1 MAISFYKKPF
11 DFSRIFSNNP
21 LESCDNGV
29 SIAQHIEL
37 IIFTRFGEHR
47 FDRDFGCEVWELDF
61 ELIVN
66 QAMWEDRMCQ
76 SLIQAVKQQ
85 EKRLYDVEAEIKVK
99 DVEKIFPLRRITEIK
114 KQVDIMV
121 SGKLVATGENYVFN
135 TALFL
140 SPLSSE

>member
-11 DFSRIFSNNP
+11 DFSRVFSNNP

-66 QAMWEDRMCQ
+66 QTMWEDRMCQ
-76 SLIQAVKQQ
+76 SLVQAVKQQ
-85 EKRLYDVEAEIKVK
+85 EARLYDVEAEIKVK

-114 KQVDIMV
+114 KQVDITV
-121 SGKLVATGENYVFN
+121 SGRLVATGEKYVFN

>member
-76 SLIQAVKQQ
+76 SLMQAVKQQ
-85 EKRLYDVEAEIKVK
+85 EKRLYDVEAEIKVR

>member
-11 DFSRIFSNNP
+11 DFSRVFSNSP
-21 LESCDNGV
+21 LETCDSGA

-47 FDRDFGCEVWELDF
+47 FNSDFGCEVWELDF
-61 ELIVN
+61 QLIVN
-66 QAMWEDRMCQ
+66 QSMWEDHMCR
-76 SLIQAVKQQ
+76 SLEQAVTSQ
-85 EKRLYDVEAEIKVK
+85 EQRLYGVSCEISIT

-114 KQVDIMV
+114 KRVDIIIK
-121 SGKLVATGENYVFN
+121 GKLAATGENYVFN